1 MPEIIYK
8 FENQNLLP
16 YEDNL
21 NFKGDFHLR
30 HNFILGQMFNH
41 GDSKMYHI
49 FYCLIFGFY
58 PKLTSTGQLLRE
70 AFLSHL
76 NN

>member
-30 HNFILGQMFNH
+30 HNFILGQLRQLLL
-41 GDSKMYHI
+41 
-49 FYCLIFGFY
+49 CLIMAIQKCITYF
-58 PKLTSTGQLLRE
+58 TV
-70 AFLSHL
+70 
-76 NN
+76 